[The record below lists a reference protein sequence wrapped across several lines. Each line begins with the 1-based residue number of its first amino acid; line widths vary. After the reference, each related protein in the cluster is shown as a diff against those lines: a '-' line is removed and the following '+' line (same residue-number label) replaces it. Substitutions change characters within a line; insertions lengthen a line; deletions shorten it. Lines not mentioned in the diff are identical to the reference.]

1 MANAEVIRFAGD
13 VSIDNI
19 EVISSNGFGAD
30 IANQVVALEIYEDLF
45 SPFNSGVLAVKESL
59 DLTNLFPFVGQEYL
73 NLRIHTPTFS
83 GKDTIID
90 DQFYIFKLNN
100 RAKIG
105 DRNVVYE
112 LHFISREAIVDLN
125 KATSRSYSGKCSD
138 IAKSIIAG
146 PDGLESKKTPI
157 IEETPNSVKFV
168 ANYWP
173 PVRSLNYTAETS
185 ANSKGA
191 ANYLF
196 FENRSGLNFVSLDYL
211 YNTAPIQEFVV
222 AIAPKVEEFLVENL
236 FLIE

>member
-45 SPFNSGVLAVKESL
+45 SPFISGVLAVKESL

-83 GKDTIID
+83 GKDKIID

-112 LHFISREAIVDLN
+112 LHFISREAIVDIN
-125 KATSRSYSGKCSD
+125 KKVSRAYEGKISD
-138 IAKSIIAG
+138 IAKSIVT
-146 PDGLESKKTPI
+146 DKVTGLESTKNMI
-157 IEETPNSVKFV
+157 IEPTPNGVKFV
-168 ANYWP
+168 SNFWSP
-173 PVRSLNYTAETS
+173 IKNLNYIKS
-185 ANSKGA
+185 NC
-191 ANYLF
+191 
-196 FENRSGLNFVSLDYL
+196 V
-211 YNTAPIQEFVV
+211 
-222 AIAPKVEEFLVENL
+222 L
-236 FLIE
+236 FL